1 MEAPEQLSLI
11 KFFRAFAQSGGM
23 PHQYAAIAELERV
36 LAKEAPHI
44 MQRSSEWFEIWMVA
58 GREPLD

>member
-1 MEAPEQLSLI
+1 
-11 KFFRAFAQSGGM
+11 M

-44 MQRSSEWFEIWMVA
+44 MQRGSEWFEIWMVA
-58 GREPLD
+58 GKEPLD